1 MTDVLH
7 DGEIMCDLLH
17 DARHDKTIVIP
28 RVPINEDN
36 IIKRSL
42 PAEGKSFLKIFS
54 ENVSVLPMNT
64 VLNYGNGP
72 YNLVK
77 DAFHGSHPPGFPMLL
92 DGTLSTMERYL
103 RSAPLGVGFDNT
115 VGLYFNTI
123 QAPSGPSTTFSLMYD
138 KLLYGYFSPPEDTT
152 DPFSTEDPRTIIS
165 AQVKVLNYFWQGL
178 LEHIKTKYCAADMID
193 HSRERYTKDQLEN
206 TMNQL
211 KRIVFTGFNSTH
223 TYYHKYATFTINDGG
238 AATNPPPA
246 IFLASQS
253 VCAIEIIKCGKLA
266 EPRNPKAHGHSVTN
280 GTYTDRNIQT
290 FVDRINSLSPEGLP
304 RALIWIMIKFIGDT
318 GMKYMALLLQ
328 SINQQNKRP
337 SCILTDERI
346 LPIRA
351 VATSVDAFALWKMF
365 NVFKEPSFQIQMLPP
380 GHIYVYQKSSE
391 KKVWTDRLEYILDRK
406 STYDEANALLGDV
419 WDVKYTELMN
429 GFYFVSI
436 YKYFKETQGNG
447 ESWTD
452 AINKVIDLMNS
463 TSEVEQRKTK
473 ETGLVT
479 NNFSIWDFDE
489 ITDRIIFCHDQLSWY
504 ISYKYLE
511 NGPLIDFVNK
521 TMEQIIF
528 ILPNSMKN
536 LQFLRRNG
544 RPSCWT
550 NFTDF
555 LTHCWHDQNLKVFY
569 NSFSKIPN
577 DSIETVIRFFDR
589 FKIVYT
595 NPYWLTITGYS
606 PYLQNTI
613 QTSLYYYCM
622 ALKIFEDTETRVSI
636 STSLYNRN
644 TSASTKTV
652 QLIQQLYDV
661 IEDVQKIFIRNQN
674 DQGGFQREYRL
685 DVDGRTPPS
694 SSQPPSKIL
703 KTGGG
708 VKRKATTPLNMDL
721 NELFKDV
728 YTTREPEPIP
738 SIPLHEHESFIPEM
752 DDIYNEDRIS
762 EYDGKYIDILNGYTP
777 IPLLTNQI
785 INLMNLFSDKMF
797 EWNSFLINRDY
808 VNGVSFTPDY
818 IGCAFFYYILFKQHN
833 LDKWINT
840 TLKVSMRDKIE
851 SFIKNPEI
859 NQPLLRALIII
870 EHPQINDRLMNLNEL
885 RSHVNPENIQKCM
898 QIIYYLINPLK
909 EKFQTQPP
917 IKYNWSAQQPIKYN
931 WPAQNQRFP
940 IIVESGGKRRK
951 HTKNKR
957 KRKPKSKAKA
967 KAKSKTKTKK
977 KKTRKFHNSKKKKTH
992 KIK

>member
-1 MTDVLH
+1 MTDVLY

-28 RVPINEDN
+28 GFPINEDN
-36 IIKRSL
+36 IIHQSS
-42 PAEGKSFLKIFS
+42 PVEGKPFLKIFS

-138 KLLYGYFSPPEDTT
+138 KLLYEYFSPPEDTT

-165 AQVKVLNYFWQGL
+165 AQVQVLNYFWQGL
-178 LEHIKTKYCAADMID
+178 LEHINTKYCAADMID

-223 TYYHKYATFTINDGG
+223 TYYHKYATFTIQSDP
-238 AATNPPPA
+238 AVTNPPPA

-253 VCAIEIIKCGKLA
+253 VCAIEIIKCGKQA
-266 EPRNPKAHGHSVTN
+266 EPRNHKAHGHSATN

-351 VATSVDAFALWKMF
+351 VSAGVDAFALWKMF

-380 GHIYVYQKSSE
+380 GHVYVYQKSSE

-406 STYDEANALLGDV
+406 TIYDEANAFLGDV
-419 WDVKYTELMN
+419 WNVKYTELVMTGSN
-429 GFYFVSI
+429 FVAI
-436 YKYFKETQGNG
+436 YKYFKETQDTG
-447 ESWTD
+447 ESWTE
-452 AINKVIDLMNS
+452 AINRV
-463 TSEVEQRKTK
+463 
-473 ETGLVT
+473 LVA
-479 NNFSIWDFDE
+479 NNLLIGDFNE

-536 LQFLRRNG
+536 LQYLRRNG

-555 LTHCWHDQNLKVFY
+555 LTHCWHDENLKVFY

-595 NPYWLTITGYS
+595 NPYWLTSTGYS

-674 DQGGFQREYRL
+674 DFGGHSRL
-685 DVDGRTPPS
+685 FEIPK
-694 SSQPPSKIL
+694 SKRL

-708 VKRKATTPLNMDL
+708 VKRKATTPLIMDL

-728 YTTREPEPIP
+728 YTAREPEPIP
-738 SIPLHEHESFIPEM
+738 SIPRYEYESFIPQI

-762 EYDGKYIDILNGYTP
+762 EVDGQYIDILNGDTP
-777 IPLLTNQI
+777 IPLLTNKI
-785 INLMNLFSDKMF
+785 INFNLMNIFSDKMF
-797 EWNSFLINRDY
+797 EWNSVLINSDY
-808 VNGVSFTPDY
+808 VNGTSFTPDY
-818 IGCAFFYYILFKQHN
+818 NGCATFYYILFKQHN
-833 LDKWINT
+833 LDDWINA
-840 TLKVSMRDKIE
+840 TLKDSIRGEIE
-851 SFIKNPEI
+851 SFITNNPGI
-859 NQPLLRALIII
+859 SQLLMSALIIN
-870 EHPQINDRLMNLNEL
+870 EHPQINERLMSLNEL
-885 RSHVNPENIQKCM
+885 RSLVNSENIEYCM
-898 QIIYYLINPLK
+898 QNISDILNSLE
-909 EKFQTQPP
+909 EKIKTQPP
-917 IKYNWSAQQPIKYN
+917 IAYNLPAQQYIAYN
-931 WPAQNQRFP
+931 LPAQNQRQL
-940 IIVESGGKRRK
+940 ITGYGGKRRK

-992 KIK
+992 KIKS